1 MFASRGVAIWTSRRG
16 TLLHEPADWELAIE
30 PAWQYIQG
38 HRETKIFLS
47 QEALPWQAKSN
58 GHEPLLIDPI
68 LNVADGEAEGFL
80 YLELQNLAVPW
91 DARSVASLLPAV
103 QSLSAQVASACHQG
117 RVYAETLAAQKM
129 VQELALARRIQDS
142 FLPQQIPHI
151 PGWQITAA
159 LEPARQMAGDYYD
172 FILLPDGQ
180 LGILIADVA
189 DKGLGPALY
198 MALSRTLIRT
208 FAIQYP
214 TQPARVLALVNQRI
228 LQDASANLFV
238 SVFYGVLNPASGQL
252 AYANAGHPPPYLV
265 NGQLGVQTLCNT
277 GMPLGIDEESSWG
290 QESVIIE
297 PADVLLLY
305 TDGVTDAQNHAGEFI
320 NRDAILDVARDCPG
334 KPVDIIRRD
343 ILEVVHDF
351 VGEAPRFD
359 DITLV
364 ILSRD

>member
-1 MFASRGVAIWTSRRG
+1 V
-16 TLLHEPADWELAIE
+16 
-30 PAWQYIQG
+30 
-38 HRETKIFLS
+38 
-47 QEALPWQAKSN
+47 
-58 GHEPLLIDPI
+58 LIDPI
-68 LNVADGEAEGFL
+68 LNVVSGEVEGFL

-91 DARSVASLLPAV
+91 DTRSVAGLLPAV
-103 QSLSAQVASACHQG
+103 QALSAQVASACHQG
-117 RVYAETLAAQKM
+117 RVYAETLAAQNM

-142 FLPQQIPHI
+142 FLPQQIPQI

-172 FILLPDGQ
+172 FILLPDDH

-208 FAIQYP
+208 FATQYP
-214 TQPARVLALVNQRI
+214 DQPARVLALVNQRI

-238 SVFYGVLNPASGQL
+238 SVFYGVLDPAGGQL
-252 AYANAGHPPPYLV
+252 IYANAGHPPPYLV
-265 NGQLGVQTLCNT
+265 NAELGVQTLHNT
-277 GMPLGIDEESSWG
+277 GMPLGIDEESVWG
-290 QESVIIE
+290 QESVIMKSG
-297 PADVLLLY
+297 DVLLLY
-305 TDGVTDAQNHAGEFI
+305 TDGVTDAQNQVGEFI
-320 NRDAILDVARDCPG
+320 DRDAILDVARDCPG
-334 KPVDIIRRD
+334 KPVEYIRRD
-343 ILEVVHDF
+343 ILEVVHAF